1 MTFEVGAAL
10 EDAKWQVPW
19 YCFEHV
25 VSPATMA
32 DVNGAITHR
41 GLLNL
46 LVLLYLSALWRGDWR
61 RRSNRKHHNSSNHR
75 PLRHIALASETS
87 PEVRH
92 GSSKEKRTKTTI
104 IVTAFGGDRRE
115 IPA

>member
-46 LVLLYLSALWRGDWR
+46 LKGDWR